1 MTNQAAKFWIESPL
15 NNVTEL
21 LNDYLNM
28 AGSDLE
34 SIYADDAGDVQQAI
48 NLFRSSDAEGLAQYV
63 DELDTVVRESLVVAF
78 QKDFGNEFVESVLGY
93 EVR

>member
-1 MTNQAAKFWIESPL
+1 MTNQAVKFWIESPL
-15 NNVTEL
+15 NNVAEL
-21 LNDYLNM
+21 LNDYLSM

-48 NLFRSSDAEGLAQYV
+48 NLFRSSDAEGLAQHI
-63 DELDTVVRESLVVAF
+63 DELDTMVRESLVVAF

-93 EVR
+93 QVR